1 MKIDTVIYKILEY
14 LYKSSD
20 EAMPSMEPIKPEAL
34 KISLDLWVNAIAILY
49 ENGYVKNVIVKYC
62 KTGYVVLNEDEMK
75 ITLKCIEYYKN
86 HTLLKRASDTMQDV
100 KNIIP
105 KI

>member
-1 MKIDTVIYKILEY
+1 MDIDAVIFRILKY
-14 LYKSSD
+14 LYKTCD
-20 EAMPSMEPIKPEAL
+20 EAMPSMEPIMPEAL
-34 KISLDLWVNAIAILY
+34 KISFDLWVNAIAILY
-49 ENGYVKNVIVKYC
+49 E
-62 KTGYVVLNEDEMK
+62 TGYVVLNEDEMK
-75 ITLKCIEYYKN
+75 ITLKGIEYYKN